1 MSEGQKVKR
10 MFGQQLFNLL
20 PLIGHQSVWQR
31 QKKTKKNRHS
41 NKDADDES
49 ASAHLPAGAPTGC
62 VSSSPA
68 VEPVG
73 GEGGDQG
80 GQGGPLNPLFER
92 NPSVS
97 MQVMDK

>member
-1 MSEGQKVKR
+1 

-73 GEGGDQG
+73 GEGGTKGGPGGKG

-92 NPSVS
+92 IQSVS
-97 MQVMDK
+97 MQVMDN